1 MHLQLPTMYKQT
13 ILAMDYH
20 AVESA
25 VFIQRRIA
33 YRGTKMFSQEKEK
46 WNCTFSLTAV
56 NEKSINC
63 YKTDS

>member
-1 MHLQLPTMYKQT
+1 MHLQLLIMYKQT
-13 ILAMDYH
+13 ILTMDYH

-33 YRGTKMFSQEKEK
+33 YRSTKVFSQEKEK

-56 NEKSINC
+56 NKESTKCS
-63 YKTDS
+63 KTDA

>member
-1 MHLQLPTMYKQT
+1 MYLQLLTMYKQT

-33 YRGTKMFSQEKEK
+33 YRSTKIFS
-46 WNCTFSLTAV
+46 
-56 NEKSINC
+56 
-63 YKTDS
+63 